1 MNINGPIVLIENNQG
16 DRKLFM
22 EIFSEL
28 EFSNEVLYFNSASNA
43 YHYLTSRK
51 IEAFLIFSDIV
62 LLNTDDE
69 KLIHITYENLS
80 IELNCPCLFFTTS
93 FTQCFV
99 IDLYSVPPQSYVI
112 KPYDYEKFK
121 YSIKNILEYWSKIKS
136 IEDYKS
142 DPLRRKNIK
151 NNLN

>member
-1 MNINGPIVLIENNQG
+1 MNKNGPIVLIENNQG

-28 EFSNEVLYFNSASNA
+28 ELSNEVLYFNSANNA
-43 YHYLTSRK
+43 YHYLTSKK
-51 IEAFLIFSDIV
+51 IKAFLIFSDIV
-62 LLNTDDE
+62 LLNTTDE
-69 KLIHITYENLS
+69 KLIHVTYENLS
-80 IELNCPCLFFTTS
+80 IELNCPCLFFTTA

-99 IDLYSVPPQSYVI
+99 IDLYSVPTQTYVI
-112 KPYDYEKFK
+112 KPYSHDKFK
-121 YSIKNILEYWSKIKS
+121 EIIKTILEYWSKIKS

>member
-1 MNINGPIVLIENNQG
+1 MNKNGPIVLIENNQG

-28 EFSNEVLYFNSASNA
+28 ELSNEVLYFNSASNA
-43 YHYLTSRK
+43 YHYLTSKK
-51 IEAFLIFSDIV
+51 IKAFLIFSDIV
-62 LLNTDDE
+62 LLNTTDE
-69 KLIHITYENLS
+69 KLIHVTYEKLS
-80 IELNCPCLFFTTS
+80 IELNCPCLFFTTA

-99 IDLYSVPPQSYVI
+99 IDLYSVPTQTYVI
-112 KPYDYEKFK
+112 KPYSYDRFK
-121 YSIKNILEYWSKIKS
+121 EIIKTILEYWSKIKS